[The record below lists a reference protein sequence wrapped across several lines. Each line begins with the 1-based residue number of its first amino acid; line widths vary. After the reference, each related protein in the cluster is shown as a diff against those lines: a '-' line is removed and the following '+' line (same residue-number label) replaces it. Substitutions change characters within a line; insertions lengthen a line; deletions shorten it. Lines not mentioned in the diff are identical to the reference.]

1 MVEFWTKKW
10 EIEGS
15 SKVKSANIEMLQGHK
30 SWISNLD
37 QINNLKAISRDLS
50 HDDHVVLLHVKTRA
64 TCVSMSRWLHS
75 IRWHGQWLIWSFDRK
90 DSNPQPL
97 NEQSSFQTDLII
109 TIRYIIQDIR
119 PIITEIFKDIWQV
132 NDANSLWN
140 SFLKYLQ

>member
-1 MVEFWTKKW
+1 MVQFWTKKW

-15 SKVKSANIEMLQGHK
+15 SKSKGANIEMLQGHK

-75 IRWHGQWLIWSFDRK
+75 IRWHGQWLIRSFDRK

-97 NEQSSFQTDLII
+97 NELGSFQTDLIS
-109 TIRYIIQDIR
+109 TTRYIVEDIR

-132 NDANSLWN
+132 YDANSLYN
-140 SFLKYLQ
+140 SFF